1 LRGQILVLPLGNNF
15 LYVDPIYIRSNEASM
30 PQLKKIVLAVGS
42 RLIYTD
48 TYDEALAQLS
58 SEARQL
64 VQQATA
70 PGGAATAAA
79 TAPAVAPG
87 ADARLNRVRDHL
99 RRYRELA
106 AQGKWADA
114 GKELEAIEAE
124 VK

>member
-1 LRGQILVLPLGNNF
+1 
-15 LYVDPIYIRSNEASM
+15 M
-30 PQLKKIVLAVGS
+30 PQLKKIVLAVGN

-48 TYDEALAQLS
+48 TYDQAIAQLS
-58 SEARQL
+58 NNAQALVRQAEE
-64 VQQATA
+64 QPPATA
-70 PGGAATAAA
+70 GAPGTPPSAAQPPATA
-79 TAPAVAPG
+79 
-87 ADARLNRVRDHL
+87 DRRLDSVRNHL

>member
-1 LRGQILVLPLGNNF
+1 
-15 LYVDPIYIRSNEASM
+15 M

-58 SEARQL
+58 SEAQQL

-70 PGGAATAAA
+70 PGVAAPS
-79 TAPAVAPG
+79 APAVAPG
-87 ADARLNRVRDHL
+87 VAPSANARLSRVREHL
-99 RRYRELA
+99 QRYRELTS
-106 AQGKWADA
+106 QGKLAEA

-124 VK
+124 VKP

>member
-1 LRGQILVLPLGNNF
+1 
-15 LYVDPIYIRSNEASM
+15 M
-30 PQLKKIVLAVGS
+30 PQLKKVVLAVGS

-48 TYDEALAQLS
+48 TYEQGIAQLS
-58 SEARQL
+58 SGAQAL
-64 VQQATA
+64 VAQAE
-70 PGGAATAAA
+70 
-79 TAPAVAPG
+79 APAPKAGTPAPVA
-87 ADARLNRVRDHL
+87 ASSTSDQRLERVRAHL